1 MVANEDGVEDPNAKV
16 MENMLFGQRQQMNEI
31 QELLVGLGL
40 NANKEQRVDKNR
52 TREVARESF
61 VNRLIKQHVLNFND
75 IPCFDGIS

>member
-1 MVANEDGVEDPNAKV
+1 
-16 MENMLFGQRQQMNEI
+16 MNKI

-52 TREVARESF
+52 TGEVARESF